1 MLRFKLF
8 VVKDSLAKSEV
19 NPFSPDRH
27 QTSCPTV
34 YSIKLLKSCS
44 TLLPNFTAFFFF
56 FFTVA
61 AADSA
66 KVVWKNDT
74 ARSLPQ

>member
-44 TLLPNFTAFFFF
+44 TSLPNFTAF